1 MQFTRYM
8 NEAREQLKDW
18 QSYINRNRELKAG
31 VSILNKINK
40 AKYKAYIVGG
50 SVRDIILGN
59 LKPHD
64 VDIATN
70 MPMDELGKMF
80 KTYDIGKS
88 RDFGIVTV
96 KHGGSDFEI
105 AQFRT
110 DGTYFD
116 GRRPESVQI
125 TAKFKDDAE
134 RRDFTINAMGINA
147 KGEIMDFF
155 DGKRDIKNR
164 VLKTVGDPY
173 KRFGEDYLRMMRLA
187 RFASKLD
194 FEVDKTT
201 EKAAQKMAHNIT
213 GLAPERIKDEL
224 MKSAS
229 QSGDKFA
236 EYIMKLDKLKLLKYI
251 LPEIVNLKWYKENLQ
266 HHPET
271 RGHGGTVFS
280 HVMQALKKSDTKN
293 PIKNLAILLHDIGK
307 GVTYTQKKGLPQYLG
322 HAEKSVK
329 LVNAIADRL
338 KMSNKERDA
347 LVFAVGNHM
356 KFHDILSM
364 RPSKISKIVSDD
376 NWDVLLAVSKADEL
390 VRGFDDKEDF
400 SNIVDKA
407 IKVKEKFGIKQ
418 VNKQIKLVD
427 GGSVLKL
434 TALKPGPKVGK
445 IVKKTTEWIMDND
458 IEDQELIDKHI
469 IELAGEVRNLY
480 LPSPND
486 VKKLTG
492 LKLKP
497 QVSLVVK
504 RATDW
509 ILDNNIEDKDLI
521 DKHIKQLAVE
531 VGNEFNR

>member
-1 MQFTRYM
+1 MQLTRYL

-18 QSYINRNRELKAG
+18 QSYIRRNKELQAG

-70 MPMDELGKMF
+70 MPMDELGRMF

-96 KHGGSDFEI
+96 KQGGHDFEI
-105 AQFRT
+105 AQFRQ

-125 TAKFKDDAE
+125 TAKFADDAQ

-155 DGKRDIKNR
+155 DGKRDIKNK

-194 FEVDKTT
+194 FEVDKNTA
-201 EKAAQKMAHNIT
+201 KAAQKLAHNIT

-224 MKSAS
+224 LKSAS
-229 QSGDKFA
+229 QSGEKFA
-236 EYIMKLDKLKLLKYI
+236 EYIMQLDKLKLLKHI

-271 RGHGGTVFS
+271 RGKGGTVFS

-307 GVTYTQKKGLPQYLG
+307 GLTFSQKEGLPRYLG
-322 HAEKSVK
+322 HAKKSVD
-329 LVNAIADRL
+329 LVNTIADRL
-338 KMSNKERDA
+338 KMSNKEREA
-347 LVFAVGNHM
+347 LVFSVGNHM
-356 KFHDILSM
+356 KFHKILDM
-364 RPSKISKIVSDD
+364 KPSKIAKLVNDD
-376 NWDVLLAVSKADEL
+376 NWDVLVSVAKADEL
-390 VRGFDDKEDF
+390 VRGFEHKEDF
-400 SNIVDKA
+400 HKVVDKA
-407 IKVKEKFGIKQ
+407 SKVKEKFGMKQ
-418 VNKQIKLVD
+418 VNKQVKLVD
-427 GGSVLKL
+427 GDDVMRL
-434 TALKPGPKVGK
+434 TGLKPGIKIGK
-445 IVKKTTEWIMDND
+445 IIKKTTEWIMDYD
-458 IEDQELIDKHI
+458 
-469 IELAGEVRNLY
+469 
-480 LPSPND
+480 
-486 VKKLTG
+486 
-492 LKLKP
+492 
-497 QVSLVVK
+497 
-504 RATDW
+504 
-509 ILDNNIEDKDLI
+509 IEDKDQIEKKIIELGE
-521 DKHIKQLAVE
+521 K
-531 VGNEFNR
+531 